1 MKNYRTH
8 VGIDVSKL
16 TLDYC
21 LLQEDQKLVRGQI
34 LNTQKSVKIFLKA
47 LEKEGFHLEEALF
60 VFENTGI
67 YSSIL
72 SLVLSESVLDYAQVP
87 ALEIKRS
94 LGITRGKSDKVDA
107 KEIAQYAKRNTDKI
121 TLSTLPELSLQ
132 QLKMVFS
139 EREKTIA
146 AIKVFERTM
155 ENEMFLSKEVFG
167 TVKTINRQTVKH
179 LKKQLAMLDE
189 KMKTLIREDE
199 ILSEQQQLLKS
210 IPGIGEVT
218 SVYLLMV
225 TKGFTAFTS
234 GRKFACYSGVA
245 PFEHSSGTSIK
256 GKTRVSHLAD
266 KKMKSLLH
274 LVSLTA
280 IKYDAELKEYYTR
293 KKSEGKH
300 TMLVL
305 NNIKCKIV
313 YRIFA
318 VIQRKSNFINLH
330 KFAS

>member
-1 MKNYRTH
+1 MKNYTTYL
-8 VGIDVSKL
+8 GIDVAKL
-16 TLDYC
+16 TLDFC
-21 LLQEDQKLVRGQI
+21 LVTEDQQLERGQI
-34 LNTQKSVKIFLKA
+34 LNTQKSINVFLKNLRKA
-47 LEKEGFHLEEALF
+47 GHDMQEILF

-67 YSSIL
+67 YSSLL
-72 SLVLSESVLDYAQVP
+72 SLVLSENELDYAQVP

-107 KEIAQYAKRNTDKI
+107 KEIAYYAKRNTDKI
-121 TLSTLPELSLQ
+121 TLSVLPELNIQ
-132 QLKMVFS
+132 QLKIVFA

-167 TVKTINRQTVKH
+167 SVKAINRQTVKH
-179 LKKQLAMLDE
+179 LKKQLVMLDD
-189 KMKTLIREDE
+189 KINRLIREDE
-199 ILSEQQQLLKS
+199 ILYKQQQLLKS
-210 IPGIGEVT
+210 IPGIGEIT

-225 TKGFTAFTS
+225 TKGFTAFTN

-245 PFEHSSGTSIK
+245 PFEHTSGTSIK

-274 LVSLTA
+274 MVSLTA
-280 IKYDAELKEYYTR
+280 IKYDPELKDYYTR
-293 KKSEGKH
+293 IKAEGKH

-318 VIQRKSNFINLH
+318 VIQRESNFVNLQ
-330 KFAS
+330 KFAT

>member
-1 MKNYRTH
+1 MKNYRTYL
-8 VGIDVSKL
+8 GIDVAKL

-21 LLQEDQKLVRGQI
+21 LVTEDQQLERGQI
-34 LNTQKSVKIFLKA
+34 LNTQKSLNLFLKD
-47 LEKEGFHLEEALF
+47 LKKGGHDLKEILF

-67 YSSIL
+67 YSSLL
-72 SLVLSESVLDYAQVP
+72 SLVLSENELDYAQVP

-107 KEIAQYAKRNTDKI
+107 KEIAYYAKRNTDKI
-121 TLSTLPELSLQ
+121 TLSVLPELNLQ
-132 QLKMVFS
+132 QLKIVFA

-146 AIKVFERTM
+146 AIKVFERTK

-167 TVKTINRQTVKH
+167 SVKAINRQTVKH
-179 LKKQLAMLDE
+179 LKKQLVMLDD
-189 KMKTLIREDE
+189 KINRLIREDE
-199 ILSEQQQLLKS
+199 ILYKQQQLLKS
-210 IPGIGEVT
+210 IPGIGEIT

-225 TKGFTAFTS
+225 TKGFTAFTN

-245 PFEHSSGTSIK
+245 PFEHTSGTSIK

-274 LVSLTA
+274 MVSLTA
-280 IKYDAELKEYYTR
+280 IKYDPELKDYYTR
-293 KKSEGKH
+293 KKAEGKH

-318 VIQRKSNFINLH
+318 VIQRESNFVNLQ
-330 KFAS
+330 KFAT

>member
-1 MKNYRTH
+1 MKNYTTYL
-8 VGIDVSKL
+8 GIDVAKL
-16 TLDYC
+16 TLDFC
-21 LLQEDQKLVRGQI
+21 LVTEDQQLERGQI
-34 LNTQKSVKIFLKA
+34 LNTQKSINVFLKNLRKA
-47 LEKEGFHLEEALF
+47 GHDMQEILF

-67 YSSIL
+67 YSSLL
-72 SLVLSESVLDYAQVP
+72 SLVLSENALDYAQVP

-107 KEIAQYAKRNTDKI
+107 KEIAYYAKRNTDKI
-121 TLSTLPELSLQ
+121 TLSVLPELNIQ
-132 QLKMVFS
+132 QLKIVFA

-155 ENEMFLSKEVFG
+155 ENEMFLSKEVFSS
-167 TVKTINRQTVKH
+167 VKAINRQTVKH
-179 LKKQLAMLDE
+179 LKKQLAMLDD
-189 KMKTLIREDE
+189 KINRLIREDE
-199 ILSEQQQLLKS
+199 ILYKQQQLLKS
-210 IPGIGEVT
+210 IPGIGEIT

-225 TKGFTAFTS
+225 TKGFTAFTN

-245 PFEHSSGTSIK
+245 PFEHTSGTSIK

-274 LVSLTA
+274 MVSLTA
-280 IKYDAELKEYYTR
+280 IKYDPELKDYYTR
-293 KKSEGKH
+293 KKAEGKH

-318 VIQRKSNFINLH
+318 VIQRESNFVNLQ
-330 KFAS
+330 KFAT

>member
-8 VGIDVSKL
+8 VGIDVAKL

-21 LLQEDQKLVRGQI
+21 LLQEDQQPVRGQI
-34 LNTQKSVKIFLKA
+34 LNTQKSIKTFLKA
-47 LEKEGFHLEEALF
+47 LEKEEFRLEEALF

-67 YSSIL
+67 YSSLL
-72 SLVLSESVLDYAQVP
+72 SLVLSESVFDYAQVP

-121 TLSTLPELSLQ
+121 TLSKLPELSLQ

-146 AIKVFERTM
+146 AIKVFERTL

-199 ILSEQQQLLKS
+199 TLCEQQQLLKS

-218 SVYLLMV
+218 SIYLLMV

-245 PFEHSSGTSIK
+245 PFEHSSGTSVK

-293 KKSEGKH
+293 KKAEGKH

>member
-1 MKNYRTH
+1 MKNYRTYL
-8 VGIDVSKL
+8 GIDVAKL

-21 LLQEDQKLVRGQI
+21 LVTDDQQLEREQI
-34 LNTQKSVKIFLKA
+34 LNTQKSINSFLKNLKKA
-47 LEKEGFHLEEALF
+47 GHELDQILF

-67 YSSIL
+67 YSSLL
-72 SLVLSESVLDYAQVP
+72 SLVLSENELDYSQVP

-107 KEIAQYAKRNTDKI
+107 KEIAYYAKRNTDKI
-121 TLSTLPELSLQ
+121 TLSVLPELNLQ
-132 QLKMVFS
+132 QLKIIFS

-167 TVKTINRQTVKH
+167 TVKAINRQTVKY
-179 LKKQLAMLDE
+179 LKKQLAMLDD
-189 KMKTLIREDE
+189 KIKKLIREDE
-199 ILSEQQQLLKS
+199 VLYKQQQLLKS
-210 IPGIGEVT
+210 IPGIGEIT

-225 TKGFTAFTS
+225 TKGFTAFTN

-274 LVSLTA
+274 MAALTA
-280 IKYDAELKEYYTR
+280 IKYDPELKAYYRR
-293 KKSEGKH
+293 KKEEGKH

-305 NNIKCKIV
+305 NNIKCKMV

-318 VIQRKSNFINLH
+318 VIARETSFVNLH
-330 KFAS
+330 KFAA

>member
-21 LLQEDQKLVRGQI
+21 LLQEDQKLVQGQI
-34 LNTQKSVKIFLKA
+34 LNTQKSVKTFLKA

-167 TVKTINRQTVKH
+167 TVKSINRQTVKH

-293 KKSEGKH
+293 KKAEGKH

>member
-8 VGIDVSKL
+8 VGIDVAKL
-16 TLDYC
+16 TLDFC
-21 LLQEDQKLVRGQI
+21 LLTQDPNPERGQI
-34 LNTQKSVKIFLKA
+34 LNTQKSVSAFLKA
-47 LEKEGFHLEEALF
+47 LKKSDCQMDETLF

-67 YSSIL
+67 YSSL
-72 SLVLSESVLDYAQVP
+72 LALVLSENNLDYAQVP

-107 KEIAQYAKRNTDKI
+107 REIAHYAKRNADKI
-121 TLSTLPELSLQ
+121 ELSTMPELSLQ
-132 QLKMVFS
+132 QLKIVFS

-146 AIKVFERTM
+146 ALKIFERTT

-167 TVKTINRQTVKH
+167 SVKAINNQTVKQ
-179 LKKQLAMLDE
+179 LKKQLALLDE
-189 KMKTLIREDE
+189 KIRKLIREDE
-199 ILSEQQQLLKS
+199 KLYEQQQLLKS
-210 IPGIGEVT
+210 IPGIGEIT
-218 SVYLLMV
+218 SVYLLMA
-225 TKGFTAFTS
+225 TKGFTAFTN

-245 PFEHSSGTSIK
+245 PFEHTSGTSIK

-274 LVSLTA
+274 MVSLTA
-280 IKYDAELKEYYTR
+280 IKYDPELKEYYTR
-293 KKSEGKH
+293 KKAEGKH

-318 VIQRKSNFINLH
+318 VIQRKSNFVNLH
-330 KFAS
+330 KFAA

>member
-8 VGIDVSKL
+8 VGIDVAKL

-21 LLQEDQKLVRGQI
+21 LLQEDQKPVRGQI
-34 LNTQKSVKIFLKA
+34 LNTQKSIKTFLKG

-67 YSSIL
+67 YSSLL
-72 SLVLSESVLDYAQVP
+72 SLVLNESELDYAQVP

-199 ILSEQQQLLKS
+199 TLCEQQQLLKS

-218 SVYLLMV
+218 SV
-225 TKGFTAFTS
+225 
-234 GRKFACYSGVA
+234 
-245 PFEHSSGTSIK
+245 
-256 GKTRVSHLAD
+256 
-266 KKMKSLLH
+266 
-274 LVSLTA
+274 
-280 IKYDAELKEYYTR
+280 
-293 KKSEGKH
+293 
-300 TMLVL
+300 
-305 NNIKCKIV
+305 
-313 YRIFA
+313 
-318 VIQRKSNFINLH
+318 
-330 KFAS
+330 

>member
-1 MKNYRTH
+1 MKNYTTH
-8 VGIDVSKL
+8 VGIDVAKL

-21 LLQEDQKLVRGQI
+21 LLNGDQQPEQGQI
-34 LNTQKSVKIFLKA
+34 FNTQKSVSTFLKT
-47 LEKEGFHLEEALF
+47 LKKSGCQMDEMLF

-67 YSSIL
+67 YSSLL
-72 SLVLSESVLDYAQVP
+72 SLVLSENDFDYAQVP

-107 KEIAQYAKRNTDKI
+107 REIAYYAKRNTDKI
-121 TLSTLPELSLQ
+121 TLSTLPELSIQ
-132 QLKMVFS
+132 KLKIVFS
-139 EREKTIA
+139 EREKTVA
-146 AIKVFERTM
+146 AIKTFERTP
-155 ENEMFLSKEVFG
+155 ENESFLSKEVFG
-167 TVKTINRQTVKH
+167 SVKTINIQTIKH
-179 LKKQLAMLDE
+179 LKKQLVALNE
-189 KMKTLIREDE
+189 KIKKLIREDE
-199 ILSEQQQLLKS
+199 NLYEQQQLLKS

-218 SVYLLMV
+218 SVYLLMA
-225 TKGFTAFTS
+225 TNGFTTFTN

-266 KKMKSLLH
+266 KKMKTLLH
-274 LVSLTA
+274 MVSLTA
-280 IKYDAELKEYYTR
+280 IKYDPELKEYYLR
-293 KKSEGKH
+293 KKAEGKH

-318 VIQRKSNFINLH
+318 VIQRKSNFVNLH
-330 KFAS
+330 KFAA

>member
-1 MKNYRTH
+1 MKNYTTYL
-8 VGIDVSKL
+8 GIDVAKL

-21 LLQEDQKLVRGQI
+21 LVTEDGQLERDQI
-34 LNTQKSVKIFLKA
+34 LNTQKSINTFLKNLKKA
-47 LEKEGFHLEEALF
+47 GHNLNEILF
-60 VFENTGI
+60 VFEKTGI
-67 YSSIL
+67 YSSLI
-72 SLVLSESVLDYAQVP
+72 SLVLSENELDYAQVP

-107 KEIAQYAKRNTDKI
+107 KEIAYYAKRNTDKI
-121 TLSTLPELSLQ
+121 SLSVLPELNLQ
-132 QLKMVFS
+132 QLKIVFS

-146 AIKVFERTM
+146 AIKVFERTL
-155 ENEMFLSKEVFG
+155 ENEMFLSREVFG
-167 TVKTINRQTVKH
+167 SVKSINRQTVKY
-179 LKKQLAMLDE
+179 LKKQLSMLDD
-189 KMKTLIREDE
+189 KIKKLIREDE
-199 ILSEQQQLLKS
+199 LLYKQQQLLKS
-210 IPGIGEVT
+210 IPGIGEIT
-218 SVYLLMV
+218 SVYILMV

-293 KKSEGKH
+293 KKAEGKH

>member
-1 MKNYRTH
+1 MKNYTTYLGIH
-8 VGIDVSKL
+8 VAKL
-16 TLDYC
+16 TLDFC
-21 LLQEDQKLVRGQI
+21 LVTEDGQLERGQI
-34 LNTQKSVKIFLKA
+34 LNTQKSINVFLKN
-47 LEKEGFHLEEALF
+47 LRKGGHDLKETLF
-60 VFENTGI
+60 IFENTGV
-67 YSSIL
+67 YSSLL
-72 SLVLSESVLDYAQVP
+72 SLVLSENELDYAQVP

-107 KEIAQYAKRNTDKI
+107 KEIAYYAKRNTDKI
-121 TLSTLPELSLQ
+121 TLSVLPELNIQ
-132 QLKMVFS
+132 QLKIVFA

-167 TVKTINRQTVKH
+167 SVKAINRQTVKH
-179 LKKQLAMLDE
+179 LKKQLVLLDD
-189 KMKTLIREDE
+189 KINRLIREDE
-199 ILSEQQQLLKS
+199 ILYKQQQLLKS
-210 IPGIGEVT
+210 IPGIGEIT

-225 TKGFTAFTS
+225 TKGFTAFTN
-234 GRKFACYSGVA
+234 GRKFACYWGVA
-245 PFEHSSGTSIK
+245 PFEHTSGTSIK

-274 LVSLTA
+274 MVSLTA
-280 IKYDAELKEYYTR
+280 IKYDPELKEYYTR
-293 KKSEGKH
+293 KKAKGKH

-318 VIQRKSNFINLH
+318 VIQRESNFVNLQ
-330 KFAS
+330 KFAT

>member
-1 MKNYRTH
+1 MKNYTTH
-8 VGIDVSKL
+8 VGIDVAKL

-21 LLQEDQKLVRGQI
+21 LLQEDSKPIQGQI
-34 LNTQKSVKIFLKA
+34 LNTQKSLKSFLKS
-47 LEKEGFHLEEALF
+47 LEKEGYRLGEALF

-67 YSSIL
+67 YSSLI
-72 SLVLSESVLDYAQVP
+72 SMVLSENELNYAQIP

-107 KEIAQYAKRNTDKI
+107 KEIANYAKRNTDKI
-121 TLSTLPELSLQ
+121 ALSTLPELNLQ
-132 QLKMVFS
+132 QLKLIFS

-146 AIKVFERTM
+146 AIKTFERTL

-167 TVKTINRQTVKH
+167 SVKVINRQTIKH
-179 LKKQLAMLDE
+179 LKKQLAMLDD
-189 KMKTLIREDE
+189 KIKILIREDE
-199 ILSEQQQLLKS
+199 TLYKQQQLLKS
-210 IPGIGEVT
+210 IPGIGEIT

-225 TKGFTAFTS
+225 TKGFTAFTN

-245 PFEHSSGTSIK
+245 PFEHTSGTSIK

-274 LVSLTA
+274 MVSLTA
-280 IKYDAELKEYYTR
+280 IKYDPELKDYYTR
-293 KKSEGKH
+293 KKAEGKH

-318 VIQRKSNFINLH
+318 VIQRESNFVNLH
-330 KFAS
+330 KFAA

>member
-1 MKNYRTH
+1 MKNYRTYL
-8 VGIDVSKL
+8 GIDVAKL

-21 LLQEDQKLVRGQI
+21 LVTDDQQLEREQI
-34 LNTQKSVKIFLKA
+34 LNTQKSINSFLKNLKKA
-47 LEKEGFHLEEALF
+47 GHELDQILF

-67 YSSIL
+67 YSSLL
-72 SLVLSESVLDYAQVP
+72 SLVLSENELDYSQVP

-107 KEIAQYAKRNTDKI
+107 KEIAYYAKRNTDKI
-121 TLSTLPELSLQ
+121 TLSVLPELNLQ
-132 QLKMVFS
+132 QLKIIFS

-167 TVKTINRQTVKH
+167 TVKAINRQTVKY
-179 LKKQLAMLDE
+179 LKKQLAMLDD
-189 KMKTLIREDE
+189 KIKKLIREDE
-199 ILSEQQQLLKS
+199 VLYKQQQLLKS
-210 IPGIGEVT
+210 IPGIGEIT

-225 TKGFTAFTS
+225 TKGFTAFTN

-274 LVSLTA
+274 MVSLTA
-280 IKYDAELKEYYTR
+280 IKYDPELKEYYAR
-293 KKSEGKH
+293 KKAEGKH

-313 YRIFA
+313 YRIDT
-318 VIQRKSNFINLH
+318 VPQSV
-330 KFAS
+330 

>member
-1 MKNYRTH
+1 MKNYRTYL
-8 VGIDVSKL
+8 GIDVGKL

-21 LLQEDQKLVRGQI
+21 VVTEDQQLERGQV
-34 LNTQKSVKIFLKA
+34 LNTQRSLNLFLKNLKKSGHDLKA
-47 LEKEGFHLEEALF
+47 MLF

-67 YSSIL
+67 YSSLL
-72 SLVLSESVLDYAQVP
+72 SLVLNENELDYAQVP

-107 KEIAQYAKRNTDKI
+107 KEIAYYAKRNTDKI
-121 TLSTLPELSLQ
+121 SLSVLPELNLQ
-132 QLKMVFS
+132 QLKIVFA

-167 TVKTINRQTVKH
+167 SVKAINRQTVKH
-179 LKKQLAMLDE
+179 LKKQLAMLDD
-189 KMKTLIREDE
+189 KIKRLIREDE
-199 ILSEQQQLLKS
+199 ILYKQQQLLKS
-210 IPGIGEVT
+210 IPGIGEIT

-225 TKGFTAFTS
+225 TKGFTAFTN

-245 PFEHSSGTSIK
+245 PFEHTSGTSIK

-274 LVSLTA
+274 MVSLTA
-280 IKYDAELKEYYTR
+280 IKYDPELKDYYTR
-293 KKSEGKH
+293 KKAEGKH

-318 VIQRKSNFINLH
+318 VIQRESNFVNLQ
-330 KFAS
+330 KFAT

>member
-1 MKNYRTH
+1 MKNYRTYL
-8 VGIDVSKL
+8 GIDVAKL

-21 LLQEDQKLVRGQI
+21 LVTDDQQLEREQI
-34 LNTQKSVKIFLKA
+34 LNTQKSINSFLKNLKKA
-47 LEKEGFHLEEALF
+47 GHELDQILF

-67 YSSIL
+67 YSSLL
-72 SLVLSESVLDYAQVP
+72 SLVLSENELDYSQVP

-107 KEIAQYAKRNTDKI
+107 KEIAYYAKRNTDKI
-121 TLSTLPELSLQ
+121 TLSVLPELNLQ
-132 QLKMVFS
+132 QLKIIFS

-167 TVKTINRQTVKH
+167 TVKAINRQTVKY
-179 LKKQLAMLDE
+179 LKKQLAMLDD
-189 KMKTLIREDE
+189 KIKKLIREDE
-199 ILSEQQQLLKS
+199 VLYKQQQLLKS
-210 IPGIGEVT
+210 IPGIGEIT

-225 TKGFTAFTS
+225 TKGFTAFTN

-274 LVSLTA
+274 MVSLTA
-280 IKYDAELKEYYTR
+280 IKYDPELKEYYAR
-293 KKSEGKH
+293 KKAEGKH

-318 VIQRKSNFINLH
+318 VIQRKSNFVNLQ
-330 KFAS
+330 KFAA

>member
-1 MKNYRTH
+1 MKNYTTYL
-8 VGIDVSKL
+8 GIDVAKL

-21 LLQEDQKLVRGQI
+21 LVTEDGQLERGQI
-34 LNTQKSVKIFLKA
+34 LNTQKSINVFLKNLRKA
-47 LEKEGFHLEEALF
+47 GHDMQEILF

-67 YSSIL
+67 YSSLL
-72 SLVLSESVLDYAQVP
+72 SLVLSENELDYAQVP

-107 KEIAQYAKRNTDKI
+107 KEIAYYAKRNTDKI
-121 TLSTLPELSLQ
+121 SLTVLPELNHQ
-132 QLKMVFS
+132 QLKIVFP

-146 AIKVFERTM
+146 AIKVFERTL
-155 ENEMFLSKEVFG
+155 ENEMFLSREVFG
-167 TVKTINRQTVKH
+167 SVKSINRQTVKY
-179 LKKQLAMLDE
+179 LKKQLSMLDD
-189 KMKTLIREDE
+189 KIKKLIREDE
-199 ILSEQQQLLKS
+199 LLYKQQQLLKS
-210 IPGIGEVT
+210 IPGIGEIT
-218 SVYLLMV
+218 SVYILMV
-225 TKGFTAFTS
+225 TKRFTAFTN

-274 LVSLTA
+274 MVSLTA
-280 IKYDAELKEYYTR
+280 IKYDPELKDYYTR
-293 KKSEGKH
+293 KKAEGKH

-318 VIQRKSNFINLH
+318 VIQRESNFVNLQ
-330 KFAS
+330 KFAT

>member
-1 MKNYRTH
+1 MKNYRIYL
-8 VGIDVSKL
+8 GIDVAKL

-21 LLQEDQKLVRGQI
+21 LVTEDGQLERDQI
-34 LNTQKSVKIFLKA
+34 LNTQKSINTFLKN
-47 LEKEGFHLEEALF
+47 LKKVGHDLTQILF

-67 YSSIL
+67 YSSLI
-72 SLVLSESVLDYAQVP
+72 SLVLSENELDYAQVP

-107 KEIAQYAKRNTDKI
+107 KEIAYYAKRNTDKI
-121 TLSTLPELSLQ
+121 TLSVLPELNLQ
-132 QLKMVFS
+132 QLKIIFA

-167 TVKTINRQTVKH
+167 SVKSINRQTVKH
-179 LKKQLAMLDE
+179 LKKQLSMLDD
-189 KMKTLIREDE
+189 KIKKLIREDE
-199 ILSEQQQLLKS
+199 VLYKQQQLLKS
-210 IPGIGEVT
+210 IPGIGEIT

-225 TKGFTAFTS
+225 TKGFTAFTN

-245 PFEHSSGTSIK
+245 PFEHTSGTSIK

-274 LVSLTA
+274 MVSLTA
-280 IKYDAELKEYYTR
+280 IKYDPELKEHYTR
-293 KKSEGKH
+293 KKAEGKH

-305 NNIKCKIV
+305 NTIKCKIV

-318 VIQRKSNFINLH
+318 VIQRQSNFVNLH
-330 KFAS
+330 KFAA

>member
-21 LLQEDQKLVRGQI
+21 LLQEDQNPVRGQI
-34 LNTQKSVKIFLKA
+34 LNTQKSIKTFLKA

-280 IKYDAELKEYYTR
+280 IKYDPELKEYYTR